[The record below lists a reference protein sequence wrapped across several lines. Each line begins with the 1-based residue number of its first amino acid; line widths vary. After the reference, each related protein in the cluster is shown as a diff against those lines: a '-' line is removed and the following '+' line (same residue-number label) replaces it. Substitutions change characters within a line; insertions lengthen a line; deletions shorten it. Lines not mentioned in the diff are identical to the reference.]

1 MENEN
6 LNQSNAGNEPVEEVT
21 FDDILQDKTYQSEY
35 DRRVAKALET
45 GKANWEKEYK
55 QRLAEEKAEAERQ
68 ATLTADEKIAER
80 IKAVEEREK
89 TILQKELINKTKD
102 MLLKEE
108 LPTIFAESLIY
119 SGIEE
124 NDILNKIDEIKK
136 VYNQQI
142 EDAVKKRMAGAS
154 PVKGVDVSFSSKAQD
169 IHTAF

>member
-1 MENEN
+1 MENED
-6 LNQSNAGNEPVEEVT
+6 LNQNNAGNESVEEVT
-21 FDDILQDKTYQSEY
+21 FDDILKDKTYQSEY

-124 NDILNKIDEIKK
+124 KDILNKIDEIKK

>member
-6 LNQSNAGNEPVEEVT
+6 LNQNNAGNEPVEEVT
-21 FDDILQDKTYQSEY
+21 FDDILKDKTYQSEY

-55 QRLAEEKAEAERQ
+55 QRMAEEKAEAERQ

-142 EDAVKKRMAGAS
+142 EDAVKKRMAGTS

>member
-6 LNQSNAGNEPVEEVT
+6 LNQNNAGNEPVEEVT
-21 FDDILQDKTYQSEY
+21 FDDILKDKTYQSEY

-55 QRLAEEKAEAERQ
+55 QRMAEEKAEAERQ

-142 EDAVKKRMAGAS
+142 
-154 PVKGVDVSFSSKAQD
+154 
-169 IHTAF
+169 

>member
-6 LNQSNAGNEPVEEVT
+6 LNSNNAGNEPVEEVT
-21 FDDILQDKTYQSEY
+21 FDDILKDKTYQSEY

-142 EDAVKKRMAGAS
+142 EDSVKKRMAGAS

>member
-6 LNQSNAGNEPVEEVT
+6 LNQNNAGNESVEEVT
-21 FDDILQDKTYQSEY
+21 FDDILKDKTYQSEY

-124 NDILNKIDEIKK
+124 KDILNKIDEIKK

>member
-6 LNQSNAGNEPVEEVT
+6 LNQNNAGNEPVEEVT
-21 FDDILQDKTYQSEY
+21 FDDILKDKTYQSEY

-124 NDILNKIDEIKK
+124 KDILNKIDEIKK

>member
-6 LNQSNAGNEPVEEVT
+6 LNQNNAGNEPVEEVT
-21 FDDILQDKTYQSEY
+21 FDDILKDKTYQSEY

-154 PVKGVDVSFSSKAQD
+154 PVKGVDVSFLSKAQD

>member
-1 MENEN
+1 MENED
-6 LNQSNAGNEPVEEVT
+6 LNQNNAGNEPVEEVT
-21 FDDILQDKTYQSEY
+21 FDDILKDKTYQSEY

>member
-21 FDDILQDKTYQSEY
+21 FDDILKDKTYQSEY

>member
-6 LNQSNAGNEPVEEVT
+6 LNQNNAGNEPVEEVT
-21 FDDILQDKTYQSEY
+21 FDDILKDKTYQSEY